1 MGRVTPLAGRALRS
15 AGLFRW
21 GFPQERGGLSAS
33 FAERLEAITQ
43 LARVDV
49 GTAWV
54 TTWLSAHGDIA
65 GRLTDEAFAEIYPHA
80 DLPTAFSATPLARA
94 VEVEGDR
101 YRLDEGTTWRLG
113 SGGYHAERWIGGAM
127 VWDTNGEPVICEQT
141 GEQKIIGVWLPPEKV
156 RQLDDWDPLG
166 VRSSG
171 SASYRLTE
179 TIEVPRRHSFNV
191 GADRRPYFFSF
202 MGVMVGAAEH
212 LVDLTMTA
220 LRAKS
225 AKGAPIGFH
234 DTARLTQAMASLDM
248 MVIGL
253 RGYAA
258 HIDRIAA
265 SSDSG
270 APSVADTAWIES
282 VGMPVR
288 QAVLEISDI
297 ATDIFGTGYVASG
310 SEFGRVLR
318 DIQVALAHWWFR
330 LSDTQAPRGNR
341 VRMMLEDPTVAT
353 VWDTPWPTEP
363 ART

>member
-1 MGRVTPLAGRALRS
+1 MSTETLLSLILIVVTAVLVIALVAAVGLAAAALKWQRSRGRGIPGLSILGRRRRAPAPSPQPSTAAQPTPQTPAARPVARESGPTPRGDAPADHPRILELGLEEPASCEAVLRNLERIKPLLHQEAPEGDRMGRVTPLVGRALRS

-65 GRLTDEAFAEIYPHA
+65 TYSPMRRSLRSTPRRPAHRV
-80 DLPTAFSATPLARA
+80 LRQPLARA

-202 MGVMVGAAEH
+202 MGSW
-212 LVDLTMTA
+212 
-220 LRAKS
+220 S
-225 AKGAPIGFH
+225 APPS
-234 DTARLTQAMASLDM
+234 T
-248 MVIGL
+248 
-253 RGYAA
+253 
-258 HIDRIAA
+258 
-265 SSDSG
+265 SS
-270 APSVADTAWIES
+270 T
-282 VGMPVR
+282 
-288 QAVLEISDI
+288 
-297 ATDIFGTGYVASG
+297 
-310 SEFGRVLR
+310 
-318 DIQVALAHWWFR
+318 
-330 LSDTQAPRGNR
+330 
-341 VRMMLEDPTVAT
+341 
-353 VWDTPWPTEP
+353 
-363 ART
+363 